1 MTRFT
6 RRVVLRVLGIHAA
19 VVLFVLL
26 QSMLQGCF
34 HPEPKREIVTFI
46 EFGQPA
52 PAPNVQEVDHMDEP
66 EQVEEPAPPEE
77 VTPTPQVVDPPP
89 RELPVPV
96 PKDPVPVDPTP
107 KEQKVLEPPPKKNN
121 WTAAKVDDIKVA
133 PLIDAPRAQT
143 PKINVSEAFSDLTAS
158 SNAGNPDEIAAYDAL
173 INKAFHNAWVQP
185 AAPASR
191 PAKITI
197 SISSTGRI
205 TGWKLSQSSGDAEYD
220 ESVRSAAKR
229 ITVLPRKPPTGYPL
243 KDIVIQFNVF

>member
-1 MTRFT
+1 MNRFT
-6 RRVVLRVLGIHAA
+6 RRVVIRVLGIHAA

-46 EFGQPA
+46 EFGKPG

-66 EQVEEPAPPEE
+66 ERVEEPAPLEE
-77 VTPTPQVVDPPP
+77 ITPTPKELEPPP

-96 PKDPVPVDPTP
+96 PNDPIPVDPTP
-107 KEQKVLEPPPKKNN
+107 KEQKVLEPPKKRSD
-121 WTAAKVDDIKVA
+121 WTAASVDEIKVA
-133 PLIDAPRAQT
+133 PLIEVPRTQT

-158 SNAGNPDEIAAYDAL
+158 SNAGNPDEISAYDAL

-205 TGWKLSQSSGDAEYD
+205 TGWKLTQSSGDAQYD
-220 ESVRSAAKR
+220 ESVRSAANK
-229 ITVLPRKPPTGYPL
+229 ISVLPRKPPKGYPL
-243 KDIVIQFNVF
+243 KDIEINFNVL